1 MLNTEEENKLKLKA
15 QTIRHLIVDTTMK
28 AGGAHIGGGL
38 SMLDV
43 LVTLYF
49 KYMNID
55 PGKPDDPERDRFVL
69 SKGHAAI
76 GYIPTLA
83 ERGFFDKS
91 LLSTFNKFQSPFGM
105 HPDSLKIAGCDAST
119 GSLGH
124 GLPMALGMALSAK
137 IQKKKY
143 HTYCIVG
150 DGELNEGSN
159 WEAAMTAAHY
169 KVDNLLLFVDRN
181 RHMIDGPVADVM
193 NIEPLSDKWK
203 AFGWHV
209 IEVDGHNFN
218 EISASIEEAR
228 EIKGVPVVVIANTI
242 KGKGVDYMEDQ
253 TKWHY
258 GAIDSDMGQKA
269 HESIDRMYKELK

>member
-1 MLNTEEENKLKLKA
+1 MLMTEELNKLRLRA

-55 PGKPDDPERDRFVL
+55 PAIPDDPDRDRFVL

-91 LLSTFNKFQSPFGM
+91 LLNTFNKFQSPFGM
-105 HPDSLKIAGCDAST
+105 HPDSLKIPGCDAST

-124 GLPMALGMALSAK
+124 GLPMALGMAISAK
-137 IQKKKY
+137 MQNKKY

-159 WEAAMTAAHY
+159 WEAAMAAAHY

-181 RHMIDGPVADVM
+181 RHMIDGPVKEVM

-209 IEVDGHNFN
+209 MEIDGHDFN
-218 EISASIEEAR
+218 EISSSIEKAK
-228 EIKGVPVVVIANTI
+228 EIKGVPVVVIASTI

-258 GAIDSDMGQKA
+258 GAIDSVMGQRA
-269 HESIDRMYKELK
+269 HESIDRMYQELN

>member
-1 MLNTEEENKLKLKA
+1 MLRTEEINKLKTTA
-15 QTIRHLIVDTTMK
+15 QTIRHLVVDTTMK

-49 KYMNID
+49 KYMHID
-55 PGKPDDPERDRFVL
+55 PANPDDPERDRFVL

-91 LLSTFNKFQSPFGM
+91 LLNTFNKFQSPFGM
-105 HPDSLKIAGCDAST
+105 HPDSLKIPGCDAST

-124 GLPMALGMALSAK
+124 GLPMALGMAISARMQNK
-137 IQKKKY
+137 SFR
-143 HTYCIVG
+143 TYCIVG

-181 RHMIDGPVADVM
+181 RHMIDGPVEEVM

-203 AFGWHV
+203 AFGWQV
-209 IEVDGHNFN
+209 REIDGHNFS
-218 EISASIEEAR
+218 EISTAIEETR

-258 GAIDSDMGQKA
+258 GAIDSEMGKKA
-269 HESIDRMYKELK
+269 HESIDRMYRT